1 MTMSR
6 IGSRLAEKGAG
17 KRLCGFSPQTKTG
30 FTLLELL
37 VVVLIISISLGL
49 TTPIFRK
56 TFSNIQL
63 TSISSEVLS
72 LMRYAHERA
81 IVEKAILRFNLSE
94 DGKTFWLTKKRADE
108 EIFDKLN
115 GKFGREFTLPKDLK
129 IESKIEAVDFYPD
142 GEIDESVIE
151 ISNSEGKAITVV
163 TKANGRIAIEE
174 EK

>member
-6 IGSRLAEKGAG
+6 TGNNVRLE
-17 KRLCGFSPQTKTG
+17 SIQSSG

-56 TFSNIQL
+56 TFSNVQL
-63 TSISSEVLS
+63 TSIGSEVLS
-72 LMRYAHERA
+72 LMRYARERA
-81 IVEKAILRFNLSE
+81 IVEKTILRFNLSK
-94 DGKTFWLTKKRADE
+94 DGKVFWLTKKRTDE
-108 EIFDKLN
+108 EIFGKLN
-115 GKFGREFTLPKDLK
+115 GKFGREFVLPRDLK

-142 GEIDESVIE
+142 GEINESVIE
-151 ISNSEGKAITVV
+151 ISNSEGKTITVV